1 MNSPANPAYFTH
13 PAPLAPSAS
22 SAREARRVMVLGAG
36 DIGRQAFHAL
46 AQSDPARELRLVGR
60 DEETVLRA
68 TNLARF
74 CAIQRGHQPRVGH
87 ALTDLR
93 DVARTAQVIAEFRPD
108 VLFLAASYQS
118 WWVISTLEQS
128 AFQRLYAA
136 NYGPWLPMHLVPAM
150 KAMEAVRMS
159 GVDPVVV
166 NAAYPDAVHPALAAV
181 GLSPDLGIGN
191 VANNVPGITAAVAD
205 ELGRPSGDVEVRLV
219 AHHYVSHR
227 LSRTGNSGP
236 ARMGL
241 GIRVDGRDITA
252 ELDVPALLNRLP
264 ERYRRTGGLPGQV
277 MTAAS
282 ALSVLEPLADGRA
295 ALVHAPGAGGAVG
308 GHPVALAA
316 DGSYEIVL
324 PDGMTREQADAI
336 SLSGQAWDG
345 ISEIQENG
353 TVVFEPSAM
362 AIMTEELGYDCPEM
376 KLSEAEDRA
385 REIADRF
392 AAYRERTSA
401 PALAA

>member
-1 MNSPANPAYFTH
+1 MNTPAH
-13 PAPLAPSAS
+13 P
-22 SAREARRVMVLGAG
+22 AREARKVMVLGAG

-60 DEETVLRA
+60 DEEAVLRA

-74 CAIQRGHQPRVGH
+74 CAIQRGYQPRVSH

-93 DVARTAQVIAEFRPD
+93 DVARTAETIAEFRPD

-150 KAMEAVRMS
+150 KAMEAVRLS

-166 NAAYPDAVHPALAAV
+166 NAAYPDAVHPALSAV

-205 ELGRPSGDVEVRLV
+205 ELGRPVGDVEVRLV

-236 ARMGL
+236 AEMGL
-241 GIRVDGRDITA
+241 GIRVDGRDVTA

-264 ERYRRTGGLPGQV
+264 ERYRRTGGMPGQV

-295 ALVHAPGAGGAVG
+295 ALVHAPGAGGVVG
-308 GHPVALAA
+308 GHPVAIAA

-324 PDGMTREQADAI
+324 PDGMTMERADAI
-336 SLSGQAWDG
+336 SLSGQVQDG
-345 ISEIQENG
+345 ISEIRDDG

-362 AIMTEELGYDCPEM
+362 AIMTEELGYDCQEM

-385 REIADRF
+385 QEIADRF
-392 AAYRERTSA
+392 AVYRERTSA
-401 PALAA
+401 TAAVA